1 MSKQL
6 VKRQELQPV
15 DESHPPLSDSLKKLN
30 DITQNID
37 QVDFW
42 LEEFPSKTKDKILYA
57 AKRIGKIFLDPT
69 IAVSLIDFAC
79 SGYTKKEIR
88 NSVALSS
95 IDAVRNVLMAKKFGD
110 MIVDKINVIKLTQTP
125 AMIDTIEEL
134 YPKLKKYKYN
144 IKYPFALQFFPQTY
158 MWLLGKSYWEK
169 KPINVFIR
177 QLGKNVTIRVV
188 DTNILYS
195 DTTGIG
201 ELAVMDSHGELV
213 RFNDDVHEKFFYALF
228 ELDIDDDTF
237 RLMSAYS
244 MCNLEQPHTNDVV
257 MLYLDLSYGSAANI
271 TKTVHKKRFYGEQCG
286 PKLGMT
292 INQIIGA
299 AFLQQCLAEHR
310 SIPEGQDGPAEQ
322 MDNEGFIHGFEAL
335 VLNDGHGTRAHT
347 SFVVTAISY
356 VNYANSLS
364 SETNDGKMVMDG
376 VRYILEHGG
385 RRGYAFVG
393 KPGSGKT
400 TLMNRIVQEFSDKAN
415 FVILG
420 KDDLGAMNPYSVS
433 GLCALLGNV
442 IIVVDDIDSVDF
454 EVKNNNVDTLIR
466 LFSDLNTLDC
476 NYVFICTAN
485 NASKINKC
493 LIGRADRIDEVI
505 NFDGVTSEEAKKF
518 FEDKFSGQD
527 FSQSCERL
535 FQQIQDEGMTYSDL
549 GNLVQLVTIYFD
561 GKVTCDSLSFA
572 IKRVVDTK
580 KLSNSADTV

>member
-1 MSKQL
+1 MRKQL
-6 VKRQELQPV
+6 MKRSEEPV
-15 DESHPPLSDSLKKLN
+15 DETHPPLSDSLKKLN
-30 DITQNID
+30 DITQNIE

-42 LEEFPSKTKDKILYA
+42 MEEFPSKTKDKILYV
-57 AKRIGKIFLDPT
+57 AKRVGKIFLDPT
-69 IAVSLIDFAC
+69 IAVSLIEFAC

-110 MIVDKINVIKLTQTP
+110 MIVDKINVIKVTQTSQI
-125 AMIDTIEEL
+125 IDTIEEL
-134 YPKLKKYKYN
+134 YPNLKKYKYD
-144 IKYPFALQFFPQTY
+144 IKYPFSIPFFPQTY
-158 MWLLGKSYWEK
+158 MWLLGKSYWTK

-177 QLGKNVTIRVV
+177 QLGKNVTIKVV
-188 DTNILYS
+188 DTNILFNG
-195 DTTGIG
+195 TNGIG
-201 ELAVMDSHGELV
+201 ELAAMDSRGELV
-213 RFNDDVHEKFFYALF
+213 RYNDDVHEKFFYALF
-228 ELDIDDDTF
+228 ELYIDDDKF
-237 RLMSAYS
+237 RLMAAYS
-244 MCNLEQPHTNDVV
+244 IDQLEPHAKDNVV
-257 MLYLDLSYGSAANI
+257 LHLDFSYGSAAKGKNSAY
-271 TKTVHKKRFYGEQCG
+271 KRRFYGEQCG
-286 PKLGMT
+286 AKSGMT
-292 INQIIGA
+292 LSQLIGA
-299 AFLQQCLAEHR
+299 AFLQQSLAEYR
-310 SIPEGQDGPAEQ
+310 STADDQAGSAEPRN
-322 MDNEGFIHGFEAL
+322 NEEFVHGFEAL
-335 VLNDGHGTRAHT
+335 VLNDGNGARAYT
-347 SFVVTAISY
+347 SFIFTAIPY
-356 VNYANSLS
+356 VNYADSLS
-364 SETNDGKMVMDG
+364 SETNDGKLVMDG

-385 RRGYAFVG
+385 HRGYAFVG

-420 KDDLGAMNPYSVS
+420 KDDVGAMNPYSVS

-442 IIVVDDIDSVDF
+442 IILVDDIDSVDF
-454 EVKNNNVDTLIR
+454 EVKNNNVDVLIR

-493 LIGRADRIDEVI
+493 LIGRADRIDEVV

-527 FSQSCERL
+527 IDQSCERL

>member
-1 MSKQL
+1 MRKQL
-6 VKRQELQPV
+6 VKRSEMPV
-15 DESHPPLSDSLKKLN
+15 DETNPPLSDSLKKLN
-30 DITQNID
+30 DITQNIE

-42 LEEFPSKTKDKILYA
+42 LEEFPSKTRDKILYA
-57 AKRIGKIFLDPT
+57 AKRIGKIFLDPAV
-69 IAVSLIDFAC
+69 AVSLIDFAF
-79 SGYTKKEIR
+79 SGHTKKEIR

-110 MIVDKINVIKLTQTP
+110 MIVDKINVINVTQTSQI
-125 AMIDTIEEL
+125 IDTIEEL
-134 YPKLKKYKYN
+134 YPKLKKYKYD
-144 IKYPFALQFFPQTY
+144 IKYPFSVPHFPQSY
-158 MWLLGKSYWEK
+158 MWLLGKSYWTK

-188 DTNILYS
+188 DTNILVS
-195 DTTGIG
+195 GTSGIG
-201 ELAVMDSHGELV
+201 EITAIDSRGEPV
-213 RFNDDVHEKFFYALF
+213 RFSDDVHEQFFYALF

-237 RLMSAYS
+237 RFMAAYS
-244 MCNLEQPHTNDVV
+244 ISNLERNTKDSITLH
-257 MLYLDLSYGSAANI
+257 LDFSYGSAANGKI
-271 TKTVHKKRFYGEQCG
+271 SACKRMFHLEKYGTKSS
-286 PKLGMT
+286 MT
-292 INQIIGA
+292 LSQIIGA
-299 AFLQQCLAEHR
+299 AFLQQCLAEYR
-310 SIPEGQDGPAEQ
+310 SRADEHAVSAESR
-322 MDNEGFIHGFEAL
+322 DNEGFVHGFEAL
-335 VLNDGHGTRAHT
+335 VINDGHGSRSYT
-347 SFVVTAISY
+347 SFIVTAIPC
-356 VNYANSLS
+356 VNHADSLS
-364 SETNDGKMVMDG
+364 YETNDGKMVMEG

-385 RRGYAFVG
+385 HRGYAFVG

-433 GLCALLGNV
+433 GLCTLLGNV

-454 EVKNNNVDTLIR
+454 EVKNNNVDVLIR

-493 LIGRADRIDEVI
+493 LIGRADRIDEVV

-518 FEDKFSGQD
+518 FENKFSGQD
-527 FSQSCERL
+527 FNQSCERL

>member
-1 MSKQL
+1 MRKQL
-6 VKRQELQPV
+6 AKRQDGPIA
-15 DESHPPLSDSLKKLN
+15 DETHPPLSNSLQKLN

-42 LEEFPSKTKDKILYA
+42 LEEFPSKTKDKILYV

-69 IAVSLIDFAC
+69 IAVSLIEFAC

-88 NSVALSS
+88 KSVALSS

-110 MIVDKINVIKLTQTP
+110 MIVDKINVIKVTQTSQI
-125 AMIDTIEEL
+125 IDTIEEL
-134 YPKLKKYKYN
+134 YPNLKKYKYD
-144 IKYPFALQFFPQTY
+144 IKYPFSIPFFPQMY
-158 MWLLGKSYWEK
+158 MWLLGKSYWTK
-169 KPINVFIR
+169 KPINAFIR
-177 QLGKNVTIRVV
+177 QLGKNVTIKVV
-188 DTNILYS
+188 DTNILFNG
-195 DTTGIG
+195 TNGIG
-201 ELAVMDSHGELV
+201 ELAAMDSRGELV
-213 RFNDDVHEKFFYALF
+213 RYNDDVHEKFFYALF
-228 ELDIDDDTF
+228 ELYIDDDSF
-237 RLMSAYS
+237 RLMAAYS
-244 MCNLEQPHTNDVV
+244 INQLETHAHDNIV
-257 MLYLDLSYGSAANI
+257 LHLDFSYGSATNETNSVYKRVFHGENCG
-271 TKTVHKKRFYGEQCG
+271 TKS
-286 PKLGMT
+286 GMS
-292 INQIIGA
+292 ISQIIGA
-299 AFLQQCLAEHR
+299 AFLQQSLAEYR
-310 SIPEGQDGPAEQ
+310 SMADDHAGSAEQ
-322 MDNEGFIHGFEAL
+322 RDNEGFVHGFEAL
-335 VLNDGHGTRAHT
+335 VLNDGNGARAYT
-347 SFVVTAISY
+347 SFIVTAIPY
-356 VNYANSLS
+356 VNYSDSLS
-364 SETNDGKMVMDG
+364 SETNDGKHVMDG

-385 RRGYAFVG
+385 HRGYAFVG

-420 KDDLGAMNPYSVS
+420 KDDVGAMNPYSVS

-442 IIVVDDIDSVDF
+442 IILVDDIDSVDF
-454 EVKNNNVDTLIR
+454 EVKNNNVDVLIR

-493 LIGRADRIDEVI
+493 LIGRADRIDEVV

-527 FSQSCERL
+527 INQSCERL

-580 KLSNSADTV
+580 KLSNNADTV

>member
-1 MSKQL
+1 MRKQL
-6 VKRQELQPV
+6 AKRQDGPIA
-15 DESHPPLSDSLKKLN
+15 DETHPPLSNSLQKLN

-42 LEEFPSKTKDKILYA
+42 MEEFPSKTKDKILYV
-57 AKRIGKIFLDPT
+57 AKRVGKIFLDPN
-69 IAVSLIDFAC
+69 IAVRLIEFAC

-88 NSVALSS
+88 KSVALST

-110 MIVDKINVIKLTQTP
+110 MIVDKINVIKVTQTSQI
-125 AMIDTIEEL
+125 IDTIEEL
-134 YPKLKKYKYN
+134 YPNLKKYKYD
-144 IKYPFALQFFPQTY
+144 IKYPFAIQFFPQTY
-158 MWLLGKSYWEK
+158 MWLLGKSYWSK
-169 KPINVFIR
+169 NPINVFIR
-177 QLGKNVTIRVV
+177 QLGKNVTIRVI

-195 DTTGIG
+195 GTTGIG
-201 ELAVMDSHGELV
+201 ELAVMDSRGELV

-237 RLMSAYS
+237 RLMAAYS
-244 MCNLEQPHTNDVV
+244 ISNLETHSNDNV
-257 MLYLDLSYGSAANI
+257 MFYLDLSYGSAANI
-271 TKTVHKKRFYGEQCG
+271 TKSVHKKRFYGEQF
-286 PKLGMT
+286 GMT
-292 INQIIGA
+292 LSQIIGA

-310 SIPEGQDGPAEQ
+310 SIPDGQEGSEEQ
-322 MDNEGFIHGFEAL
+322 MGNECFLHGFEAI
-335 VLNDGHGTRAHT
+335 VLNDGHGSRAYT
-347 SFVVTAISY
+347 SFVVTAIPC
-356 VNYANSLS
+356 VNYADSLS
-364 SETNDGKMVMDG
+364 SETNDGKHVMDG

-385 RRGYAFVG
+385 HRGYAFVG

-400 TLMNRIVQEFSDKAN
+400 TLMKRIVQEFSDKAN

-420 KDDLGAMNPYSVS
+420 KDDVGAMNPYSVS

-454 EVKNNNVDTLIR
+454 EVKNNNVDVLIR
-466 LFSDLNTLDC
+466 MFSDLNTLDC

-493 LIGRADRIDEVI
+493 LIGRSDRIDEVV

-580 KLSNSADTV
+580 KLSNNADTV

>member
-1 MSKQL
+1 MRKQQVRRL
-6 VKRQELQPV
+6 EPTA
-15 DESHPPLSDSLKKLN
+15 DENNPPLSDSLKKLN
-30 DITQNID
+30 DITQNIE

-42 LEEFPSKTKDKILYA
+42 MEEFPTKTKDKILYA
-57 AKRIGKIFLDPT
+57 AKRIGKIFLDPA
-69 IAVSLIDFAC
+69 IVVSLIDFAC
-79 SGYTKKEIR
+79 SGYTKKDIR

-110 MIVDKINVIKLTQTP
+110 MIVDKINVIKVTQTP
-125 AMIDTIEEL
+125 AMIETIEEL
-134 YPKLKKYKYN
+134 YPNLKKYKYD
-144 IKYPFALQFFPQTY
+144 IKYPFAIPFFPQTY
-158 MWLLGKSYWEK
+158 MWLLGKSYWAK
-169 KPINVFIR
+169 KPINVSIR

-195 DTTGIG
+195 GTTGIG
-201 ELAVMDSHGELV
+201 ELAAMDSRGELV
-213 RFNDDVHEKFFYALF
+213 RFNDEVHEKFFYALF

-237 RLMSAYS
+237 RLMAAYS
-244 MCNLEQPHTNDVV
+244 MSNVGTPANDCV
-257 MLYLDLSYGSAANI
+257 MLYLDLSYGSAANV
-271 TKTVHKKRFYGEQCG
+271 KNSAHKRRFYGEQCG
-286 PKLGMT
+286 PKHGMT
-292 INQIIGA
+292 ISQLIGA

-310 SIPEGQDGPAEQ
+310 FIPDEQDGSAKQ
-322 MDNEGFIHGFEAL
+322 IDNEGYVHGFEAL
-335 VLNDGHGTRAHT
+335 VLNDGKGARSYT
-347 SFVVTAISY
+347 SFVVSAIPY
-356 VNYANSLS
+356 VNYADSLS
-364 SETNDGKMVMDG
+364 SDTNDGKMVMDG

-385 RRGYAFVG
+385 HRGYAFVG

-400 TLMNRIVQEFSDKAN
+400 TLMNRIVQEFSDEAN

-454 EVKNNNVDTLIR
+454 EDKNSNVDALIR

-493 LIGRADRIDEVI
+493 LIGRADRIDEVV

-518 FEDKFSGQD
+518 FENKFSGQD
-527 FSQSCERL
+527 FNQSCERL

-580 KLSNSADTV
+580 KLSNNADTV